1 MTTIVCMVGNDFQR
15 ILDGVNHWKMEEP
28 LEKIYLLFDKKKD
41 KYGYA
46 SQKNT
51 EELSVALTFAT
62 AKPTVIGYN
71 PQSFENVFCT
81 LYKILTMEVERRRRG
96 VLIDT
101 TSTTK
106 EAYGATVTISLM
118 FKNTRI
124 YIVPPQERGWY
135 FPSPE
140 DEVFKE
146 WFMKTRNVKGMM
158 PQEIYL
164 PGQRLKHPNK
174 EEKTLLLK
182 LNEHGGRSKTITMLI
197 AWCNNDPT
205 DPVTKNRYS
214 RIIKR
219 LENKGFVEKKLS
231 STGKSVSLTHFGK
244 IFAEAM
250 K

>member
-1 MTTIVCMVGNDFQR
+1 
-15 ILDGVNHWKMEEP
+15 MEEP
-28 LEKIYLLFDKKKD
+28 LEKIYLLFDNKRD

-46 SQKNT
+46 SQKNV
-51 EELSVALTFAT
+51 EELSAALTFAT
-62 AKPTVIGYN
+62 AVPAVIGYN

-81 LYKILTMEVERRRRG
+81 LYKILTREIELHRRG

-118 FKNTRI
+118 FRNVRI

-135 FPSPE
+135 VPSPE
-140 DEVFKE
+140 DDVFKQ
-146 WFMKTRNVKGMM
+146 WFRKTRNVKGMM

-164 PGQRLKHPNK
+164 PGQRLKHPNM
-174 EEKTLLLK
+174 EEKTVLLK
-182 LNEHGGRSKTITMLI
+182 LNEHGGRSKTITSLI
-197 AWCNNDPT
+197 TWCNHDPKN
-205 DPVTKNRYS
+205 PVTKNRYS